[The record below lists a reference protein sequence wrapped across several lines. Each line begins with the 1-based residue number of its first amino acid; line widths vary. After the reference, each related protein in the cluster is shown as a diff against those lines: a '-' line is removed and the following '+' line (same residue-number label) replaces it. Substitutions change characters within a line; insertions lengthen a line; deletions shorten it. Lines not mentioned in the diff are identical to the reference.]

1 MCFNAKQSGFPVQPD
16 EKIRKNWVF
25 RSTNRESFYHTFH
38 NSVDR
43 HIPHLFS
50 HNAEE
55 EKKKIKD
62 WMSWTNNHRDPQIY
76 NRAPSEK
83 LSTKYWFTQPKN
95 SGPAQ
100 LIWTL
105 NATLRAQCKAMRCVL
120 TCLLQKLERLNCKY
134 LDQPSLKF
142 SQTGYLILSN

>member
-1 MCFNAKQSGFPVQPD
+1 MQKDPDFRFNRMRKSGKTEFLEVQI
-16 EKIRKNWVF
+16 ERASITHFITVLIVIF
-25 RSTNRESFYHTFH
+25 RTF
-38 NSVDR
+38 
-43 HIPHLFS
+43 FS

-105 NATLRAQCKAMRCVL
+105 LNATLRAQCKAMRCVL